1 MRAITP
7 PEATPLTVTFVRMSI
22 GCLLLCFWC
31 SSFFPRFGD
40 ILLFV
45 LLTGT
50 QQSLVYLNSHS
61 YCGHLYDIELKTV
74 NWLAVTFLL
83 VAACCYSFNI
93 STAKTMMKKVEPEA
107 VICLIMGLIALMTT
121 PALFF
126 EPIGRVAQ
134 PRGVV
139 AALGL
144 CCISGQG

>member
-7 PEATPLTVTFVRMSI
+7 PEATPLTVTLVRMSI

-45 LLTGT
+45 LSTGT

-74 NWLAVTFLL
+74 NWSAVTFLL
-83 VAACCYSFNI
+83 VAACCY
-93 STAKTMMKKVEPEA
+93 
-107 VICLIMGLIALMTT
+107 GLN
-121 PALFF
+121 
-126 EPIGRVAQ
+126 V
-134 PRGVV
+134 
-139 AALGL
+139 
-144 CCISGQG
+144 